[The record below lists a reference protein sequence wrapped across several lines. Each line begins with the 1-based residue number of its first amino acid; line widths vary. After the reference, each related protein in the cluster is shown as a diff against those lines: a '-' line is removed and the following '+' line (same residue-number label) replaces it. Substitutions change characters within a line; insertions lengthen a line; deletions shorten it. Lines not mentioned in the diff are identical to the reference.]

1 LVKNELDINKKL
13 CNHIPM
19 ILDSEKIKE
28 LLKQKGLTYQDV
40 ADQCGL
46 KCKQNVNYYL
56 ASKSIKGAEI
66 FAKVLD
72 VNPKDL
78 IE

>member
-1 LVKNELDINKKL
+1 
-13 CNHIPM
+13 M
-19 ILDSEKIKE
+19 ILDTEKIKQ
-28 LLKQKGLTYQDV
+28 LLKQKGMTYQDV
-40 ADQCGL
+40 AEQTGL

-66 FAKVLD
+66 FAKVLN

-78 IE
+78 IK